1 MRPFTFISITTSL
14 GMQARYQA
22 HLVDRN
28 VVTDA
33 CHDILENTTSGHV
46 EQQVIGDDV
55 LRATTPSHPST
66 WRTCSRYPRALTR
79 AGGIALRRDFSLD
92 ELAYQCPGEVTIPGL
107 TGQHVHCGHKARA
120 EVRFRAGRFLPPPL
134 NERWKQDYDPGRE
147 GTRPAIGRSGFVF
160 LNGQSA
166 PSRYRS

>member
-1 MRPFTFISITTSL
+1 
-14 GMQARYQA
+14 MQARYQA

-46 EQQVIGDDV
+46 EQQIIGDGV

-120 EVRFRAGRFLPPPL
+120 EVRFRAGRFLLRHSTSVGSKTTTRGAKVPGPPL
-134 NERWKQDYDPGRE
+134 AALDSY
-147 GTRPAIGRSGFVF
+147 F
-160 LNGQSA
+160 
-166 PSRYRS
+166 